1 MPGLD
6 PIDQREKERQ
16 RAAVEAAREKTFI
29 EVAQELLASRRDEWR
44 NPKHAA
50 QWETSLTKETKAI
63 NPLPVREIDTA
74 LVLVLEPI
82 WKKKPETSFAAT
94 RRSNP

>member
-16 RAAVEAAREKTFI
+16 RAAVEAARGKTFI

-44 NPKHAA
+44 N
-50 QWETSLTKETKAI
+50 
-63 NPLPVREIDTA
+63 R
-74 LVLVLEPI
+74 
-82 WKKKPETSFAAT
+82 
-94 RRSNP
+94 